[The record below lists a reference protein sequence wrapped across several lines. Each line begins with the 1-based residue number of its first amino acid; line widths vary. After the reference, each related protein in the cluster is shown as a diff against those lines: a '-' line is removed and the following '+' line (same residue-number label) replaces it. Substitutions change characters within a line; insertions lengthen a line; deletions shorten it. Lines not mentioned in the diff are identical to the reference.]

1 MTFRSNKITILQAD
15 KLIGKNDLLQNRFDV
30 LFRTEDNL
38 YFQTEV

>member
-15 KLIGKNDLLQNRFDV
+15 RLIDKNDLLQTRFDV